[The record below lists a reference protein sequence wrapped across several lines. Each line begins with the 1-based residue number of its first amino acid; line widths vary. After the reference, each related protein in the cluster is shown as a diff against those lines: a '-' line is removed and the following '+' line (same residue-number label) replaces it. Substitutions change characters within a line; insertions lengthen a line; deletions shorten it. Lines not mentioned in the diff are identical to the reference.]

1 MLSENIA
8 KLVQYGIEC
17 GLTPECERT
26 YTTNLLLEV
35 FGEDEYA
42 EPSEEYHNVD
52 LESTLKELLDE
63 ACSRG
68 IIEDSIVYRDLFD
81 TKLMNCLMPRPAQVQ
96 KEFAE
101 KYEQSPQAATDYFY
115 KLSQDSDYIRR
126 YRVCKDRRWTV
137 ESDYG
142 TIDITINL
150 SKPEKDPKAIAA
162 AKNAKVPVAVHFD
175 HGKTI
180 EKITQALEIGFTS
193 VMFDGSHLPL
203 DENIEFTKKII
214 EIARKYDA
222 SVEAEIGCV
231 GGSEDGSED
240 IAINCTKPEDA
251 VKFEN
256 ETSVDELAIAIGN
269 AHGNYKSTPKLRF
282 DILSEVEQK
291 THTPLVLHGGTGIS
305 PYDFVKCSKT
315 GIKKINIATA
325 TFDRVEQS
333 VRSAYESGSINGY
346 YDLQGAEVEGA
357 YQNAKKHILIFG
369 TDNKA

>member
-1 MLSENIA
+1 MLVNM
-8 KLVQYGIEC
+8 
-17 GLTPECERT
+17 
-26 YTTNLLLEV
+26 
-35 FGEDEYA
+35 
-42 EPSEEYHNVD
+42 
-52 LESTLKELLDE
+52 
-63 ACSRG
+63 
-68 IIEDSIVYRDLFD
+68 RDLLSD
-81 TKLMNCLMPRPAQVQ
+81 AQKGNYAVGSFSVANMEMVLGVI
-96 KEFAE
+96 KAAE
-101 KYEQSPQAATDYFY
+101 ELNAPIILQIAEVRLKQSP
-115 KLSQDSDYIRR
+115 LEIIGPLM
-126 YRVCKDRRWTV
+126 V
-137 ESDYG
+137 
-142 TIDITINL
+142 
-150 SKPEKDPKAIAA
+150 AA
-162 AKNAKVPVAVHFD
+162 AKNSKVPVAVHFD
-175 HGKTI
+175 HGKTV
-180 EKITQALEIGFTS
+180 EKITQALDIGFTS

-231 GGSEDGSED
+231 GGSEDGSEN

-256 ETSVDELAIAIGN
+256 ETGVDALAIAIGN

-305 PYDFVKCSKT
+305 PDDFVRCSKT

-357 YQNAKKHILIFG
+357 YQNAKKHILIFA